1 MNHTFDTE
9 LFLGFLLDPSFQK
22 EFSNLDPS
30 LKSLFIQKNDDY
42 LTEFSFKEKQ
52 FLGRFIGK
60 SIDLSH
66 FELSSTNI
74 YSLLK
79 KIVPNYP
86 YDQSEL
92 WLIPVIEKE

>member
-9 LFLGFLLDPSFQK
+9 LFLGFLIDSTFQK
-22 EFSNLDPS
+22 DFSTLDPS
-30 LKSLFIQKNDDY
+30 LKSLYIQKNDDY

>member
-1 MNHTFDTE
+1 MTNTFE
-9 LFLGFLLDPSFQK
+9 PGLFLGFLIDSSFQK
-22 EFSNLDPS
+22 ELSKLESP
-30 LKSLFIQKNDDY
+30 LKSLFIQKNHDY
-42 LTEFSFKEKQ
+42 LTEYSFKEKQ